1 MFRLRK
7 KLPSTDYI
15 DYIDLMTLLNKKG
28 KMVLLTIDEEL
39 SRLDRRDRTY
49 THTLFLIEKIIPE
62 AKRLGKPLI
71 FDLRRIG

>member
-28 KMVLLTIDEEL
+28 KRVLLTIDEEL

-49 THTLFLIEKIIPE
+49 IHTLFLIEKIIPE